1 MDITVKQIWAQ
12 VLVLPLS
19 SCVAL
24 GQLLNLNLFV
34 SVKLG

>member
-1 MDITVKQIWAQ
+1 MDIVVKQIWAQ
-12 VLVLPLS
+12 VLALPFS
-19 SCVAL
+19 TCATL